1 MPRRPVD
8 GEKVYGYFGGQPDNW
23 PRDVTF
29 QNVLR
34 KLSAAEVSS
43 ARFRLVKLSC
53 GTESEIV
60 DASALWRNGKRLR
73 CNRIPKAVRP
83 GCGDLTLA
91 PRHSTMLSAKKIQ
104 AW

>member
-1 MPRRPVD
+1 VPRRPVD

-43 ARFRLVKLSC
+43 AVPARETFMRDRKRNRRRFRLM
-53 GTESEIV
+53 
-60 DASALWRNGKRLR
+60 AQRQ
-73 CNRIPKAVRP
+73 
-83 GCGDLTLA
+83 TLA
-91 PRHSTMLSAKKIQ
+91 VQQDPESGAPGMR
-104 AW
+104 